1 MDFITFGHW
10 NIRVNVS
17 LLIVMHQTVIN
28 HRFPLKLWTK
38 TEDFPAEYAKFPGC
52 STADSDFGMTK
63 RRHGDK
69 NAIIGSALKNCID
82 MVLQHFFSS
91 FLVARYDLKK
101 KNIYIMGIFFE

>member
-38 TEDFPAEYAKFPGC
+38 TEDFPAEYAKFRGC

-82 MVLQHFFSS
+82 MVLQHFFSL
-91 FLVARYDLKK
+91 FLVGE
-101 KNIYIMGIFFE
+101 I